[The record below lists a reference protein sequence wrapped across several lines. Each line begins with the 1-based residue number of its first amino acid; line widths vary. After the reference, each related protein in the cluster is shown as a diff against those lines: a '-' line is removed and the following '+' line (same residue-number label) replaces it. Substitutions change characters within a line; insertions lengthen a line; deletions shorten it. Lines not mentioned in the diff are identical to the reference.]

1 MKGKNRPFA
10 AYLLLFL
17 IFFQGL
23 SGLFGGAGLVLDPS
37 GRSLQIPVG
46 WLENSPFE
54 NYMIPGIILLIVL
67 GVFPLLVLYAL
78 LKKITRAWTGTLLLA
93 IALLIWLGVEILIIG
108 YQADPPLQA
117 IYGVVGVLMLLL
129 VLLPSVRHY
138 YTGIDH

>member
-1 MKGKNRPFA
+1 VNGKNRPFA

-37 GRSLQIPVG
+37 GRSLQIPIV

-67 GVFPLLVLYAL
+67 GVFPLVVLFAL
-78 LKKITRAWTGTLLLA
+78 LKKINWAWTGTLLLA

-117 IYGVVGVLMLLL
+117 IYGVVGALMLLL
-129 VLLPSVRHY
+129 VLLPPVRRY
-138 YTGIDH
+138 YTGTN